1 MVNLIVHQWLEYNQE
16 WLMING
22 QLMDH
27 SNNGYNV
34 RKTIVQHPL
43 FFIKLIVN
51 NMYKQSKY
59 GWFIIASLT

>member
-1 MVNLIVHQWLEYNQE
+1 
-16 WLMING
+16 MING